1 MIMPFAISV
10 QRLRCDRLAV
20 ASAQQLAFGVDLR
33 ESKTVGPSYYG
44 ARMIEPV
51 VSWADGPIVAMDLE
65 TTDVDPRRDRMVTA
79 AIVTIT
85 PNGPGM
91 RPEVNTRTWLADP
104 GVEIPADATAIHG
117 ITTELARIEGRP
129 SPEVIDELAAV
140 LAEVWTPTTPLC
152 AFNAAFDLTMLD
164 AELQRHH
171 GRSLPLSGPVV
182 DPLCIDRQLD
192 TQREGK
198 RTLAAVC
205 GHYQVRLDN
214 AHTSSGDAIAAARLA
229 WRLARV
235 YPEAVGRVAPHVLHS
250 RQARWYRDSEF
261 AYADKLERRAAGSD
275 ARGDGDGAARLRAR
289 AVDVRA
295 GARSWPLLPETTA
308 QLESTRRRLPPRPG
322 GVANSHA
329 SWTPDQDAALRDEWL
344 TADPVDVAETR
355 RKEIATRYG
364 RTPGAIRSRLLR
376 LRCDPE
382 LPGRTCDEQRA
393 AELKRI
399 YDTEYGR

>member
-1 MIMPFAISV
+1 
-10 QRLRCDRLAV
+10 
-20 ASAQQLAFGVDLR
+20 
-33 ESKTVGPSYYG
+33 
-44 ARMIEPV
+44 MIEPV
-51 VSWADGPIVAMDLE
+51 VSWADGPVVALDLE
-65 TTDVDPRRDRMVTA
+65 TTDIDPRRDRMVTA

-85 PNGPGM
+85 PGRTGT
-91 RPEVNTRTWLADP
+91 RPQVDTRTWLADP

-117 ITTELARIEGRP
+117 ITTELARLEGRLAA
-129 SPEVIDELAAV
+129 EVIYEVVAA

-164 AELQRHH
+164 AELRRHR
-171 GRSLPLSGPVV
+171 GRSFPLSGPVV

-192 TQREGK
+192 PQREGK

-205 GHYQVRLDN
+205 DHHQVRLEN

-229 WRLARV
+229 WRLAKV
-235 YPEAVGRVAPHVLHS
+235 YPDAVGRIAPHVLHS
-250 RQARWYRDSEF
+250 HQARWYRDSEF
-261 AYADKLERRAAGSD
+261 AYADKLERRAAGSAD
-275 ARGDGDGAARLRAR
+275 RGDGAGAERLRAR
-289 AVDVRA
+289 AADVRTCA
-295 GARSWPLLPETTA
+295 KSWPLSPETA
-308 QLESTRRRLPPRPG
+308 ACVESTRRRLPPRPG

-344 TADPVDVAETR
+344 TVDPADVAETR
-355 RKEIATRYG
+355 RNEIATRYG

-393 AELKRI
+393 AELKRT
-399 YDTEYGR
+399 YDAEYGK